1 MIIIMKNGI
10 MIIIMENGIMMIIKM
25 TILMIFIKIIIM
37 ITIKLISNQYN
48 EKYSKKI
55 KLERKNDIRNI
66 IKKKN

>member
-1 MIIIMKNGI
+1 
-10 MIIIMENGIMMIIKM
+10 
-25 TILMIFIKIIIM
+25 M

-66 IKKKN
+66 IKKKY